1 MFIMEYLPQK
11 LIKDTKNFLNMKSLL
26 EIINEVLDSNEKN
39 LIDKIEPETNLRD
52 DLGFDSFMLAEL
64 TIIIEEIYGV
74 DIFADGIVFTISD
87 IQNKIK

>member
-1 MFIMEYLPQK
+1 
-11 LIKDTKNFLNMKSLL
+11 MKSLL

>member
-1 MFIMEYLPQK
+1 
-11 LIKDTKNFLNMKSLL
+11 MKSLL

-39 LIDKIEPETNLRD
+39 TIDKLEVEINLRD

>member
-1 MFIMEYLPQK
+1 
-11 LIKDTKNFLNMKSLL
+11 MKSLL
-26 EIINEVLDSNEKN
+26 EIINEVLDSNEKSPIFN
-39 LIDKIEPETNLRD
+39 LDLEINLRA
-52 DLGFDSFMLAEL
+52 DLRFDSFMLAEL

>member
-1 MFIMEYLPQK
+1 
-11 LIKDTKNFLNMKSLL
+11 MKSLL
-26 EIINEVLDSNEKN
+26 EIINEVLDSNEKST
-39 LIDKIEPETNLRD
+39 IDKLEVEINLRD